1 MKVRLIR
8 YNRIEKGAA
17 GVVVDV
23 APARASFLLSM
34 GLAVPVTV
42 REQIEAPE
50 KKTTAKRTTR
60 AKK

>member
-1 MKVRLIR
+1 MKVKLTR

-23 APARASFLLSM
+23 LPARAAFLLSM
-34 GLAVPVTV
+34 GLAEPVTV
-42 REQIEAPE
+42 REQIEVPE
-50 KKTTAKRTTR
+50 KKTAAKRTTR